1 MTEDRQKT
9 IHIIWVHFKILENV
23 NKSKVTGSW
32 SVVGWLGWE
41 TRGRDYGGTQKKKKL
56 SFRSNGYVHYLIVD
70 KAWGLYR
77 YTMVQVYN
85 GSGIQWYN
93 MSKLVKLDTL
103 NIYTYYISILSE

>member
-41 TRGRDYGGTQKKKKL
+41 GEIMEEYKKRKNFL
-56 SFRSNGYVHYLIVD
+56 LGVTDMFI
-70 KAWGLYR
+70 
-77 YTMVQVYN
+77 
-85 GSGIQWYN
+85 I
-93 MSKLVKLDTL
+93 
-103 NIYTYYISILSE
+103 